1 MNNISILFEKE
12 NVDTNLEMGF
22 SYLKSYFECSFKNQ
36 IQFVHSE
43 NPIQKNIHYFFV
55 NIFHFFLAMKRNES
69 LCVVVASCECCT

>member
-22 SYLKSYFECSFKNQ
+22 SYLKSYFEYSFKNQ

-43 NPIQKNIHYFFV
+43 NPIKKNIHYFFV
-55 NIFHFFLAMKRNES
+55 NFL
-69 LCVVVASCECCT
+69 

>member
-22 SYLKSYFECSFKNQ
+22 SYLKSYFEYSFKNQ

-43 NPIQKNIHYFFV
+43 NPI
-55 NIFHFFLAMKRNES
+55 
-69 LCVVVASCECCT
+69 